1 VQEEGDIV
9 YVPDGYF
16 HAVAND
22 DNWTV
27 AVGQQAPGGATD
39 GFVDH
44 VGKSTKAFMA
54 AAASPRNRDLAR
66 QAVRTID
73 RALSKWPDEPLLHNI
88 RAKIAIDVP
97 EANLEPVPLAEKN
110 VEYNPRSV
118 DSRYGLLVALSR
130 HAKHR
135 REDIERLCLEL
146 HAELV
151 AYEQETLQEL
161 VDVVGPKK
169 ATVERIMQ
177 EYGLRSRL

>member
-1 VQEEGDIV
+1 
-9 YVPDGYF
+9 
-16 HAVAND
+16 
-22 DNWTV
+22 
-27 AVGQQAPGGATD
+27 
-39 GFVDH
+39 
-44 VGKSTKAFMA
+44 M
-54 AAASPRNRDLAR
+54 
-66 QAVRTID
+66 
-73 RALSKWPDEPLLHNI
+73 WP
-88 RAKIAIDVP
+88 K
-97 EANLEPVPLAEKN
+97 K
-110 VEYNPRSV
+110 
-118 DSRYGLLVALSR
+118 LVLSR